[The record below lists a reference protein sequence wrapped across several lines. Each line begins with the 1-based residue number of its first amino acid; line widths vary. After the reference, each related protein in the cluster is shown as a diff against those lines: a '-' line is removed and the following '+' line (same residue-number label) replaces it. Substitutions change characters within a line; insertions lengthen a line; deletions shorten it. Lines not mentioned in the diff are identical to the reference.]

1 MLAVMGGAGLLL
13 GLALA
18 AAGDVGG
25 DLGQMLTGYG
35 LLVLGAAAYL
45 LLGLGVKVLLDRRN
59 RRRPAGSPMRIAS
72 ERRA

>member
-1 MLAVMGGAGLLL
+1 LLAVMGGAGLLL

-18 AAGDVGG
+18 AAGNVGG

-35 LLVLGAAAYL
+35 LLVLGAATYL

-59 RRRPAGSPMRIAS
+59 RPRPAGSPVRIGL